1 MAAVFDGASRA
12 NLPDSVSRDI
22 GQDPFSPEHVMEV
35 QRGRLRRYGSVGLFA
50 CGNPAF
56 TATRNHVTFREFP
69 TPYSGRNVMA
79 SAALLQQAKN
89 EAWSDEQVGA
99 RELAGDTARY

>member
-35 QRGRLRRYGSVGLFA
+35 QRGRPRRYGSVGLFA

-56 TATRNHVTFREFP
+56 TA
-69 TPYSGRNVMA
+69 
-79 SAALLQQAKN
+79 
-89 EAWSDEQVGA
+89 D
-99 RELAGDTARY
+99 